1 MVLRGGLADRKGM
14 SRGWKLRGPAP
25 AGPAGFRGTRLP
37 HFPWCLLRVLRA
49 LREAPGAWG
58 HAHLAGKAIVK
69 EVIWNLRQGWVWEW
83 HEGSRRSPGLLH
95 SEEGPPPRGHRH
107 LGLRQRFLRD
117 GHASRGVSGGTGD
130 FSRLPPHVETSPKAG
145 ERPTPLSH
153 RTSAGQQ
160 GCVSISGPSN
170 LWEDVHAPP
179 HSQKS
184 SLGKEETV
192 GNREN
197 ICIFN

>member
-1 MVLRGGLADRKGM
+1 MLRGGLADRKGM

-95 SEEGPPPRGHRH
+95 SEEGPHPP
-107 LGLRQRFLRD
+107 
-117 GHASRGVSGGTGD
+117 GD
-130 FSRLPPHVETSPKAG
+130 TD
-145 ERPTPLSH
+145 
-153 RTSAGQQ
+153 
-160 GCVSISGPSN
+160 I
-170 LWEDVHAPP
+170 WD
-179 HSQKS
+179 
-184 SLGKEETV
+184 
-192 GNREN
+192 
-197 ICIFN
+197 